1 MKIKQGFIKYMKKY
15 EEKDELFSLYFLEQ
29 CFDAVII
36 HALRFCEVFPYILC
50 GRFLGNEEIGN

>member
-29 CFDAVII
+29 CFDVDS
-36 HALRFCEVFPYILC
+36 L
-50 GRFLGNEEIGN
+50 